1 MLRAVAQ
8 GNDPLD
14 GARALEK
21 ASKSTL
27 PKTQTTT
34 INGLPAARTQVGD
47 SRLKVDLTWIAHG
60 GMIYQIAGIAET
72 RNFDTVRP
80 VFQTV
85 VESFRPLSPDE
96 RKKIRE
102 KRIRLVKAQGG
113 ETVEALT
120 ASSQSAWKA
129 NQVTVANGL
138 EDRTV
143 SQEGQL
149 IKIAVEEPYA
159 GKHHSDELL
168 F

>member
-27 PKTQTTT
+27 PRTETTT

-85 VESFRPLSPDE
+85 VQSFRPLSPDE
-96 RKKIRE
+96 RKSIRE
-102 KRIRLVKAQGG
+102 KRIRLVKAKAG
-113 ETVEALT
+113 ETVKDLT
-120 ASSQSAWKA
+120 ARTQSAWKA
-129 NQVTVANGL
+129 NQVAVANDL
-138 EDRTV
+138 EESDHLR
-143 SQEGQL
+143 EGQL
-149 IKIAVEEPYA
+149 IKITVEEPYA
-159 GKHHSDELL
+159 GKQQR
-168 F
+168 